1 MNEIER
7 PALVRNGYRRFWF
20 AAAECDSSFD
30 SFSYLQMRL
39 SIDSKK
45 PRHADNDAIAPEH
58 DGEPSRTKSSSLN
71 GERVKLLAQL
81 DVVTKNPNVTDHP
94 PIRRDVPARSTFAYL
109 ECVLH
114 CQCRLTPLC
123 RRQ

>member
-1 MNEIER
+1 
-7 PALVRNGYRRFWF
+7 
-20 AAAECDSSFD
+20 
-30 SFSYLQMRL
+30 MRL
-39 SIDSKK
+39 SIDPQKSC
-45 PRHADNDAIAPEH
+45 HADIDAISPEH
-58 DGEPSRTKSSSLN
+58 DGEPSRTKSSTLD
-71 GERVKLLAQL
+71 GKCVKLLAQL
-81 DVVTKNPNVTDHP
+81 GVVTNNPKVTDHP